1 MQHLVEVEPISMSPA
16 SYIDYSVT
24 NSILSGLL
32 LAVLAAWAMV
42 VFNRLWQSSIRV
54 DAADAIAG
62 ASAGGLEVLPDGLRA
77 RVVAEG
83 SVGSERVRV
92 EWRGGW
98 QGSETLILRGD
109 SCQRM
114 ALVASAS
121 ELRQH
126 LGMPPQ

>member
-16 SYIDYSVT
+16 SYIDFSVT

-42 VFNRLWQSSIRV
+42 VFNRLWQSSLRM

-62 ASAGGLEVLPDGLRA
+62 AAAGGLEVMPDGLRA

-83 SVGSERVRV
+83 SIGSERVRV

-109 SCQRM
+109 SLQRM
-114 ALVASAS
+114 ALVNSAS
-121 ELRQH
+121 ELRRH